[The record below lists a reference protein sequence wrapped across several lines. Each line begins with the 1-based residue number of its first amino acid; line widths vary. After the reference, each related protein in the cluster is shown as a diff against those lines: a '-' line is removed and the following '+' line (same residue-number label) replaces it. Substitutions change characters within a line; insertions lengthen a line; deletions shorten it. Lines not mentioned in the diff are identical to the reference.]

1 MVTKR
6 PTTMEMAYFMNRS
19 VLLTS
24 DFGATLQITSTLR
37 GTATYT
43 MTITTMRSGRRR
55 RAGVARRKVLLHQQ
69 RQRRRL
75 QQPRSHPQSE
85 RAHVRPSRTPLKER
99 FTLHTTISQTKHT
112 IEMGVG
118 IFIIFSYTHLLHL
131 LLTKI
136 TLYTTLET
144 TQAHSHTHHFTQI
157 HIIMII

>member
-1 MVTKR
+1 MWIYSWRTMVTKR

-85 RAHVRPSRTPLKER
+85 RAHVRPSSTPLKER
-99 FTLHTTISQTKHT
+99 FTLHHNLPESKKRPQ
-112 IEMGVG
+112 GG
-118 IFIIFSYTHLLHL
+118 LHHKAPHGGNGYVR
-131 LLTKI
+131 TDA
-136 TLYTTLET
+136 
-144 TQAHSHTHHFTQI
+144 QR
-157 HIIMII
+157 